1 MVFSC
6 LTKTSWSRSEK
17 ILEVWGGAKNFGCL
31 ELVPE
36 LEIGVSAPQS
46 WFQLLRTLPLTST
59 CKFSRAG
66 CKLVSLSH
74 MAFPPVLFMSRRLQY
89 LLSRCSCLVEICSVT
104 YFEGNFIGNVSLTLP
119 KISGNPHSTWSKR
132 LTICDNKIWH
142 RLHHRFRSRWKV
154 PGRGIAF
161 ACVSYL
167 AKKHIKS
174 LSTQS
179 NFWCYL
185 HNRKTF

>member
-1 MVFSC
+1 LFNQNF
-6 LTKTSWSRSEK
+6 
-17 ILEVWGGAKNFGCL
+17 LEPERKNFRGL
-31 ELVPE
+31 RRSQKFWMPGAGAGARNWSFGSTVLVPTVAN
-36 LEIGVSAPQS
+36 LAPDFYLQ
-46 WFQLLRTLPLTST
+46 
-59 CKFSRAG
+59 FSRAG

-132 LTICDNKIWH
+132 LTVCDNKIWH